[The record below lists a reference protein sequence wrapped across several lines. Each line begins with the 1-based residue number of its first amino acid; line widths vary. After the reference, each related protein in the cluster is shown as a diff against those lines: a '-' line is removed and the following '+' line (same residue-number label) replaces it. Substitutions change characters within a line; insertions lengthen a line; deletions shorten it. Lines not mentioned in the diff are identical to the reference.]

1 VVAARPVHRAVGV
14 QFEAEGVGEG
24 TGEAGVGEAMTD
36 GVAVSET
43 WGVGVPTLLTDGALP
58 QPARSTTTAAAVIP
72 TPKNL
77 TLN

>member
-24 TGEAGVGEAMTD
+24 TGEAGVGKAMTE
-36 GVAVSET
+36 GVAVSEM
-43 WGVGVPTLLTDGALP
+43 GVGVPTLLTVGALP
-58 QPARSTTTAAAVIP
+58 QPARSTTTAAAIIP